1 MSVAVAV
8 WRCGGV
14 GVWLRPGLGLELG
27 LGSRL
32 GFGLRLGLG
41 SGLILGWDIELGL
54 GWDRIGVWDWNPRL
68 GSGSSMQHQYDY
80 ACAAKENLQG

>member
-1 MSVAVAV
+1 MVLAVWWWLGGGVAGWRLRELAVLWCGIVAPRQCSSVVVAMSVAVAV

-27 LGSRL
+27 LGFRL

-41 SGLILGWDIELGL
+41 SGLI
-54 GWDRIGVWDWNPRL
+54 
-68 GSGSSMQHQYDY
+68 
-80 ACAAKENLQG
+80 